1 MTDLAFIDPNA
12 AHDQWVREHEWHLA
26 LLPDLVEAIVDAC
39 LPTIPVGLGSRFD
52 KDQLTG
58 GGYLDNMRTLDAFI
72 VSGGGRIVSQ
82 GAAADAR
89 ELWGELLTYLE
100 AAAQVVSRP
109 IRPVPAVGRTVN
121 ADPLTARGEA
131 LIAAGWLIDH
141 GDRIAEA
148 PVLDKEP
155 ADLFTLI
162 RHLRGRYG
170 VFPHPRRARLAL
182 CTICGEAAVRT
193 WWATSSDGR
202 PRSIEVRTCST
213 CGDEHREDEGKT
225 A

>member
-1 MTDLAFIDPNA
+1 MDPLTIIDPNA

-26 LLPDLVEAIVDAC
+26 ILPDLIDAIVDAT
-39 LPTIPVGLGSRFD
+39 LPEIPVGGGSRFD
-52 KDQLTG
+52 KDQITG
-58 GGYLDNMRTLDAFI
+58 GGYLDNMRALDAYT
-72 VSGGGRIVSQ
+72 VSAGGRIIGQ

-89 ELWGELLTYLE
+89 ELWYELITYLG

-109 IRPVPAVGRTVN
+109 IRPVPPVGNTVN

-131 LIAAGWLIDH
+131 LLAAGWLIDH

-155 ADLFTLI
+155 TDLFTLI

-170 VFPHPRRARLAL
+170 VFPHPRRARLAI
-182 CTICGEAAVRT
+182 CTVCGETTVRT
-193 WWATSSDGR
+193 WWATSRDGR
-202 PRSIEVRTCST
+202 ARSVEVKTCST
-213 CGDEHREDEGKT
+213 CGDEHREDEGT
-225 A
+225 AT